1 MCRYYTLNN
10 KSEIKYIGDYESF
23 DAAWYVADYEEN
35 DSFLYI
41 FDEDTLW
48 KLSDDIKLK
57 LSDNYLESVAATG
70 STLIN

>member
-10 KSEIKYIGDYESF
+10 KSQIDYLGDYETF
-23 DAAWYVADYEEN
+23 NDAWDYADYVKN
-35 DSFLYI
+35 DPFLYI

-48 KLSDDIKLK
+48 KLSDEIKLK

-70 STLIN
+70 SVLVN